1 MSKIQ
6 SVVKGLEKR
15 LLFFLKKTH
24 LINER
29 NFTNRYIRLLRKMGV
44 DIADYDI
51 DSFIAET
58 VYLDSYDRHRIHI
71 GKNVYLTNDVIIL
84 VHDQSAVTV
93 YNSQHVGN
101 ENKGTLYAPGDVHI
115 GNNVFI
121 GMRSVILPGA
131 VIGDNV
137 VIGAGSIVKG
147 RIPSGT
153 VWAGVPA
160 KQICTI
166 DQQYVRLSARGVF
179 DGQK

>member
-6 SVVKGLEKR
+6 PFVKGLEKY
-15 LLFFLKKTH
+15 LLFFLKKAH

-29 NFTNRYIRLLRKMGV
+29 NFTDRYIRLLRKMGV

-58 VYLDSYDRHRIHI
+58 VYFDSYDRHRIHI

-93 YNSQHVGN
+93 YNSQHKGN
-101 ENKGTLYAPGDVHI
+101 ENRGTIYAPNDVRI

-121 GMRSVILPGA
+121 GMRSILLPGT
-131 VIGDNV
+131 VIEDNV
-137 VIGAGSIVKG
+137 IIGAGSIVKG
-147 RIPSGT
+147 KIPSGT
-153 VWAGVPA
+153 IWAGVPA
-160 KQICTI
+160 KQIGMI
-166 DQQYVRLSARGVF
+166 DQQYARLSARGVF
-179 DGQK
+179 DEQK